1 MSSRG
6 QPSRKKSPL
15 LIRSIEHVLSVNAVL
30 IREIRNF
37 SFVFL
42 PHRFRNGLPPPFV
55 DTRTIREQLKEFS
68 VKFRIAIAKNRLTTS
83 RSPR

>member
-42 PHRFRNGLPPPFV
+42 PHRFRNGLPPPLV